1 MSDEWEDAPSAS
13 TDEWEDAPSRPF
25 KQKAAGALDAA
36 AAMFAG
42 TPAQIAGGVLGLGTL
57 LSGQG
62 LDKANETLEKVQK
75 SNFGLGEY
83 KPVTE
88 AGAEYAE
95 TVSNALEKPVEW
107 AGAAGEKIA
116 GNEGRLAGELWTRSA
131 MELIDPLVIGGVAAR
146 GMMGRKPKSK
156 PKEATT
162 RDTIREEQAA
172 ADAAKTAEASWED
185 APDRPNLTALET
197 DSGQMSLFDIP
208 ESGRMPNPTE
218 AVLGDWRVDEN
229 GIPIKADL
237 SMEAANTENIL
248 QKNLWGDEL
257 ARKHEQEAVPL
268 TQAIDSMP
276 DLPWKAERDA
286 GIELLKHEIEA
297 PGELKA
303 ARLSAETGQ
312 TLPGPDSQRSK
323 LGDFSVAK
331 GQRGAINPE
340 VFKEGFQKLK
350 QLADGTWLR
359 AYSDGRGLTVEARKD
374 GHILAESSF
383 DRPRDNTGDLQA
395 SWTGSTE
402 KGLSKELYLF
412 ASELGNDISPSM
424 LQTDAGRGMWDAFE
438 KRGLAQGGRIK
449 SPGNK
454 QMGALRVGEKKQ
466 KALARLLPQD
476 KNMIPADP
484 NGKAV
489 VDEALN
495 EGKDSNQW
503 KYTESGGSLAAMKRA
518 SAAVLGA
525 SRIIQNAGKRAELQI
540 RRKVFPVEQ
549 ALRGL
554 KRTELTNLADLMKDE
569 MFSGKRFDGDILARH
584 LSTKELQAYQK
595 MRELF
600 DDTLRIQN
608 EARAAKGQKP
618 ITEMEAY
625 LSSRWE
631 GDFRRP
637 VFQAILDG
645 KNNPVLDEH
654 GNIKRKLV
662 WYLAAHSKGALE
674 AQWNALH
681 KKFPDLTFDP
691 KEDHTIR
698 YYKRQTDLQSSF
710 STLLDILDR
719 NEDHPAILKIINAIK
734 EQAVGEGASFLGQE
748 KHFKEKAGVRGFVGD
763 RPEHRT
769 LWGLMSKHGPKAE
782 ALAMFQQQIQYAK
795 NAYKWSELQV
805 AAQGIKEIVSDPRLV
820 EQQPNNVKYIKEYY
834 KNAVGYGEATAI
846 AHLEDSIRNLGLSPA
861 VIGNAI
867 GNVKTF
873 FILQKLAVSAG
884 YTLANFIQTLNVAPH
899 LMLLRGQ
906 GFKGNPLTSLGVGIP
921 AGIAMATGHYMSF
934 LNQTIG
940 GTNVTRLSAPGFR
953 FWEQAFKYAED
964 NGVTARSIYDE
975 SPIETS
981 FSATGRVANLA
992 GKTMSIPESFV
1003 RSMAYSTFVQFL
1015 KESGKFTDDMKLY
1028 QKAEEL
1034 VNASMVDY
1042 RAQERPMMFSKMG
1055 IAGDFLNT
1063 LQTYPTNWYN
1073 QWNLMGREAMKG
1085 NIGGLVT
1092 MFALQYAVAGA
1103 MGIPGFYDMEQLYTF
1118 IKDNLPAEYWVKAQE
1133 NDFFADPKLWMVKNF
1148 GEASVYGVL
1157 SDQTGL
1163 GMTSRVAS
1171 PGMGQM
1177 LQSPVGPTADIA
1189 KQVYKFGSAVVDPTN
1204 KDKWAESA
1212 MASVPTGPQGLV
1224 ETAPVMEGTTFERRP
1239 NGNMLSQR
1247 TGDVGDHRG
1256 LYERTPE
1263 EVNIRK
1269 WGFRS
1274 QKEVLEREVGW
1285 QQNKT
1290 ETLSRK
1296 KAVTIIDSFYAAVKR
1311 GDVEKAKQLNTTY
1324 AKLTGNGI
1332 SSEQVTGQAKE
1343 NFMTSMERSAERIQN
1358 KQATTMDIIQY
1369 ARMKKVLEEVEKARK

>member
-1 MSDEWEDAPSAS
+1 
-13 TDEWEDAPSRPF
+13 
-25 KQKAAGALDAA
+25 
-36 AAMFAG
+36 
-42 TPAQIAGGVLGLGTL
+42 
-57 LSGQG
+57 
-62 LDKANETLEKVQK
+62 
-75 SNFGLGEY
+75 
-83 KPVTE
+83 
-88 AGAEYAE
+88 
-95 TVSNALEKPVEW
+95 
-107 AGAAGEKIA
+107 
-116 GNEGRLAGELWTRSA
+116 
-131 MELIDPLVIGGVAAR
+131 
-146 GMMGRKPKSK
+146 
-156 PKEATT
+156 
-162 RDTIREEQAA
+162 
-172 ADAAKTAEASWED
+172 
-185 APDRPNLTALET
+185 
-197 DSGQMSLFDIP
+197 MSLFDIP

-257 ARKHEQEAVPL
+257 ARKHEQEATPL

-286 GIELLKHEIEA
+286 GIDLLKHEIEA
-297 PGELKA
+297 TPRLERAKLDAEL
-303 ARLSAETGQ
+303 LSPAV
-312 TLPGPDSQRSK
+312 RS
-323 LGDFSVAK
+323 GDPKIPFNFK
-331 GQRGAINPE
+331 KQGGAINPE

-359 AYSDGRGLTVEARKD
+359 AYSDMGEFRIEAIKDSHRVGETYMGPEYRDRKN
-374 GHILAESSF
+374 SSE
-383 DRPRDNTGDLQA
+383 RDLQA
-395 SWTGSTE
+395 WITKVNPDHQG
-402 KGLSKELYLF
+402 KGLASEMYKF
-412 ASELGNDISPSM
+412 ASELGNDVVAGTS
-424 LQTDAGRGMWDAFE
+424 QTPAGRALWSSLE
-438 KRGLAQGGRIK
+438 KKGVAKGGIIK

-466 KALARLLPQD
+466 KAIAKLIPQD

-489 VDEALN
+489 VEEALG

-503 KYTESGGSLAAMKRA
+503 KYTESGGSLAAMKRS

-525 SRIIQNAGKRAELQI
+525 SRIIQNAIKRADLQI
-540 RRKVFPVEQ
+540 RKKVFPVEQ

-569 MFSGKRFDGDILARH
+569 MFSGKRFDGDILARN

-595 MRELF
+595 MREMF
-600 DDTLRIQN
+600 EDTLRIQN

-645 KNNPVLDEH
+645 KNNPVLDEN

-662 WYLAAHSKGALE
+662 WYLAAHSKGALD

-719 NEDHPAILKIINAIK
+719 SEDHPAILKIVNAIK

-748 KHFKEKAGVRGFVGD
+748 KHFKEKAGIRGFVGD

-861 VIGNAI
+861 VVGNAI

-884 YTLANFIQTLNVAPH
+884 YTLANFIQTMNVTPH
-899 LMLLRGQ
+899 LMTLRGQ

-921 AGIAMATGHYMSF
+921 AGIAMATGHYLSF
-934 LNQTIG
+934 LRQSAG
-940 GTNVTRLSAPGFR
+940 ETRGAVLSRAGFQ

-1118 IKDNLPAEYWVKAQE
+1118 IKDNLPADYWTAAQE

-1148 GEASVYGVL
+1148 GESSVYGVL

-1189 KQVYKFGSAVVDPTN
+1189 KQAWKFGNAVLDPTN

-1212 MASVPTGPQGLV
+1212 MASVPTGLQGLV
-1224 ETAPVMEGTTFERRP
+1224 ETAPAMEGTTFERRP

-1263 EVNIRK
+1263 EVSIRK

-1296 KAVTIIDSFYAAVKR
+1296 KAVTILDSFYAAVKR

>member
-1 MSDEWEDAPSAS
+1 
-13 TDEWEDAPSRPF
+13 
-25 KQKAAGALDAA
+25 
-36 AAMFAG
+36 
-42 TPAQIAGGVLGLGTL
+42 
-57 LSGQG
+57 
-62 LDKANETLEKVQK
+62 
-75 SNFGLGEY
+75 
-83 KPVTE
+83 
-88 AGAEYAE
+88 
-95 TVSNALEKPVEW
+95 
-107 AGAAGEKIA
+107 
-116 GNEGRLAGELWTRSA
+116 
-131 MELIDPLVIGGVAAR
+131 
-146 GMMGRKPKSK
+146 
-156 PKEATT
+156 
-162 RDTIREEQAA
+162 
-172 ADAAKTAEASWED
+172 
-185 APDRPNLTALET
+185 
-197 DSGQMSLFDIP
+197 
-208 ESGRMPNPTE
+208 
-218 AVLGDWRVDEN
+218 
-229 GIPIKADL
+229 
-237 SMEAANTENIL
+237 
-248 QKNLWGDEL
+248 
-257 ARKHEQEAVPL
+257 
-268 TQAIDSMP
+268 
-276 DLPWKAERDA
+276 
-286 GIELLKHEIEA
+286 
-297 PGELKA
+297 
-303 ARLSAETGQ
+303 
-312 TLPGPDSQRSK
+312 
-323 LGDFSVAK
+323 
-331 GQRGAINPE
+331 
-340 VFKEGFQKLK
+340 
-350 QLADGTWLR
+350 
-359 AYSDGRGLTVEARKD
+359 
-374 GHILAESSF
+374 
-383 DRPRDNTGDLQA
+383 
-395 SWTGSTE
+395 
-402 KGLSKELYLF
+402 
-412 ASELGNDISPSM
+412 
-424 LQTDAGRGMWDAFE
+424 
-438 KRGLAQGGRIK
+438 
-449 SPGNK
+449 
-454 QMGALRVGEKKQ
+454 
-466 KALARLLPQD
+466 
-476 KNMIPADP
+476 
-484 NGKAV
+484 
-489 VDEALN
+489 
-495 EGKDSNQW
+495 
-503 KYTESGGSLAAMKRA
+503 
-518 SAAVLGA
+518 
-525 SRIIQNAGKRAELQI
+525 
-540 RRKVFPVEQ
+540 
-549 ALRGL
+549 
-554 KRTELTNLADLMKDE
+554 
-569 MFSGKRFDGDILARH
+569 
-584 LSTKELQAYQK
+584 

-608 EARAAKGQKP
+608 EARAAKGQRP

-625 LSSRWE
+625 LSSRRE

-645 KNNPVLDEH
+645 KNNPVLDEN

-662 WYLAAHSKGALE
+662 WYLAAHSKGALD

-719 NEDHPAILKIINAIK
+719 SEDHPAILKIVNAIK

-748 KHFKEKAGVRGFVGD
+748 KHFKEKAGIRGFVGD

-861 VIGNAI
+861 VVGNAI

-884 YTLANFIQTLNVAPH
+884 YTLANFIQTMNVTPH
-899 LMLLRGQ
+899 LMTLRGQ

-921 AGIAMATGHYMSF
+921 AGIAMATGHYLSF
-934 LNQTIG
+934 LRQSAG
-940 GTNVTRLSAPGFR
+940 ETRGAVLSRAGFQ

-1118 IKDNLPAEYWVKAQE
+1118 IKDNLPADYWTAAQE

-1148 GEASVYGVL
+1148 GESSVYGVL

-1189 KQVYKFGSAVVDPTN
+1189 KQAWKFGNAVLDPTN

-1212 MASVPTGPQGLV
+1212 MASVPTGLQGLV
-1224 ETAPVMEGTTFERRP
+1224 ETAPAMEGTTFERRP

-1263 EVNIRK
+1263 EVSIRK

-1296 KAVTIIDSFYAAVKR
+1296 KAVTILDSFYAAVKR